1 MQPEIEECYN
11 LVPVVKHLQ
20 NNADVLNA
28 FFLDHEKEVEI

>member
-20 NNADVLNA
+20 NNADILNA